1 MLTYFQ
7 ARDFRCLKSVEIKLD
22 PRFNLIFGQ
31 NASGKTSLLEAIA
44 YLGRGRS
51 YRGAPTEA
59 LIRGSA
65 KEFLVF
71 GKTVESKKTLTIGV
85 KNGSGGLELS
95 VNGDTK
101 GGVASLVNAIPLQII
116 DPEIHNIVGGA
127 PEKRRQ
133 YLDWVAFHVE
143 QGYLGLWR
151 RYKRSLKQ
159 RNAMLRSKA
168 KHEEIRAWDKALAAL
183 GEEID
188 TIRQQVFVVLK
199 PVLLKTASFLLK
211 NPVFF
216 DYDRGWQENKSLLDV
231 FIANE
236 NRDSQYGTTHSGPH
250 RADIKITHENKKAK
264 GRVSRGEQKLLACA
278 TILSAVEVVQSTLD
292 KKLLLLL
299 DDPAAELDTKSLK
312 RLMEKV
318 FELKSQLIVTS
329 IEPEADIFPQQP
341 SLFHVERGKIHC
353 AK

>member
-7 ARDFRCLKSVEIKLD
+7 AKDFRCLKSVEIELD
-22 PRFNLIFGQ
+22 PSFNLIFGQ

-59 LIRGSA
+59 LIRNNA

-71 GKTVESKKTLTIGV
+71 GKTIESKKNLTIGV
-85 KNGSGGLELS
+85 KNGPGGLELS

-101 GGVASLVNAIPLQII
+101 GGAASLVNAIPLQII

-143 QGYLGLWR
+143 QGYLSLWR

-159 RNAMLRSKA
+159 RNAMLRGKA

-188 TIRQQVFVVLK
+188 TIRQQVFVILE
-199 PVLLKTASFLLK
+199 PALLKTASFLLK

-231 FIANE
+231 FITNE
-236 NRDSQYGTTHSGPH
+236 SRDSQYGTTHSGPH

-264 GRVSRGEQKLLACA
+264 GKVSRGEQKLLACA
-278 TILSAVEVVQSTLD
+278 TILSAVEVVQSALG

-329 IEPEADIFPQQP
+329 IEPEAGIFPQSP
-341 SLFHVERGKIHC
+341 SMFHVERGKIYST
-353 AK
+353 K